1 MSLQSPKAI
10 RVLALGGLRGEI
22 FVAMALSLS
31 AKDSRSLLLTL
42 TYTVVIFSLLARGL
56 TVSRLIR
63 RVTVAAGAAHAHKD
77 IAGSTLHKR

>member
-1 MSLQSPKAI
+1 VSLQSARAI

-22 FVAMALSLS
+22 FVALTLSLS

-42 TYTVVIFSLLARGL
+42 TYTVVIFSLLAQDL

-63 RVTVAAGAAHAHKD
+63 RVTVTAGAAHADKD
-77 IAGSTLHKR
+77 GASSTLHKR

>member
-1 MSLQSPKAI
+1 MSLQSLRAI

-22 FVAMALSLS
+22 FVAIALSP
-31 AKDSRSLLLTL
+31 KDSRSLLLTL
-42 TYTVVIFSLLARGL
+42 TYTVVIFSLLAQGL

-63 RVTVAAGAAHAHKD
+63 RVTVAAGVAHADKD